1 MTNAATLPLEGVRV
15 IEFCEVASGPFC
27 GMLLA
32 DFGADVV
39 KVEKSEGGDALRQW
53 PPLTGGDSENFASLN
68 RNKRSIALD
77 LKDPAQRDVARRLC
91 LSADVVLENYRP
103 GAMARNGLGYD
114 QLAAEKPSLVFA
126 SISAYGQR
134 GPRAAQGGFD
144 VVIQAVGGI
153 MSVTGEPDSDPVK
166 CGVPVSDFSAGLY
179 AAFAIVTALRQA
191 EATGR
196 GAHLDIPMLGTTLA
210 IAALQ
215 TSEYFGTG
223 INPRKLGSAHP
234 RNAPYQAFRARDGY
248 FVLAAGNDKLWR
260 SVCEMV
266 ALPALQDDLR
276 FVDTTARC
284 SNQAALKTLLEAV
297 FTTRPIAHWIEQCA
311 ARGIPCG
318 PINDYAT
325 ALADPQVLATGL
337 VQPLDLPGGARTRTV
352 VSPIAFGATRFGV
365 RRRPPALDEHRDEIL
380 GELGGHEEQ
389 EQ

>member
-1 MTNAATLPLEGVRV
+1 MQGVRV

-32 DFGADVV
+32 DFGADVI
-39 KVEKSEGGDALRQW
+39 KVEKSDGGDALRQW
-53 PPLTGGDSENFASLN
+53 PPLNHGDSENFASLN

-77 LKDPAQRDVARRLC
+77 LKDPAQRDIARRLC

-103 GAMARNGLGYD
+103 GAMARNGLGYAD
-114 QLAAEKPSLVFA
+114 LSPEKPSLVMA
-126 SISAYGQR
+126 SISAYGQE
-134 GPRAAQGGFD
+134 GPRANEGGFD

-153 MSVTGEPDSDPVK
+153 MSVTGEADSDPVK

-179 AAFAIVTALRQA
+179 AAFAIVTALRHA
-191 EATGR
+191 EATGQ

-223 INPRKLGSAHP
+223 KSPRKLGSAHP
-234 RNAPYQAFRARDGY
+234 RNAPYQAFRAQDGF

-266 ALPALQDDLR
+266 ALPELVGDSR
-276 FVDTTARC
+276 FIDTTSRC
-284 SNQAALKTLLEAV
+284 TNQAALKHLLESV
-297 FTTRPIAHWIEQCA
+297 FRMRTSAHWIEQCA
-311 ARGIPCG
+311 MRGIPCG

-325 ALADPQVLATGL
+325 ALADSQVAATEL
-337 VQPLDLPGGARTRTV
+337 VQDLDLPNGARTKTV
-352 VSPIAFGATRFGV
+352 VSPLRFGETQFGV
-365 RRRPPALDEHRDEIL
+365 RRRPPALDEHRTEIL
-380 GELGGHEEQ
+380 SELP
-389 EQ
+389 

>member
-32 DFGADVV
+32 DFGADVI
-39 KVEKSEGGDALRQW
+39 KVEKSDGGDALRQW

-91 LSADVVLENYRP
+91 LSSDVVLENYRP

-114 QLAAEKPSLVFA
+114 ELAAAKPSLVFA

-153 MSVTGEPDSDPVK
+153 MSVTGEPGSEPVK

-234 RNAPYQAFRARDGY
+234 RNAPYQAFRAEDGY
-248 FVLAAGNDKLWR
+248 FVLAAGNEKLWR

-266 ALPALQDDLR
+266 ALPALPDDPR

-284 SNQAALKTLLEAV
+284 TNQAALKVLLETV

-325 ALADPQVLATGL
+325 ALADPQVAATGL
-337 VQPLDLPGGARTRTV
+337 VQALDLPSGARTRTV
-352 VSPIAFGATRFGV
+352 VSPIAFGDTQFGV
-365 RRRPPALDEHRDEIL
+365 RRRPPSLDEHRDEIL
-380 GELGGHEEQ
+380 AELRVR
-389 EQ
+389 

>member
-1 MTNAATLPLEGVRV
+1 MTQLPLEGVRV

-32 DFGADVV
+32 DFGADVI
-39 KVEKSEGGDALRQW
+39 KVEKSDGGDALRQW
-53 PPLTGGDSENFASLN
+53 PPLTNGDSENFASLN

-77 LKDPAQRDVARRLC
+77 LKDPAGRDIARRLC
-91 LSADVVLENYRP
+91 LSADIVLENYRP

-114 QLAAEKPSLVFA
+114 ELSAEKPSLVMA
-126 SISAYGQR
+126 SISAYGQH
-134 GPRAAQGGFD
+134 GPRAQEGGFD

-153 MSVTGEPDSDPVK
+153 MSVTGEADSDPVK

-234 RNAPYQAFRARDGY
+234 RNAPYQAFRAADGF

-260 SVCEMV
+260 SVCTMV
-266 ALPALQDDLR
+266 GLHDLPTDSR
-276 FVDTTARC
+276 FIDTAARC
-284 SNQAALKTLLEAV
+284 ANQAALKHLLETV
-297 FTTRPIAHWIEQCA
+297 FTTRPIAHWVEQCA
-311 ARGIPCG
+311 SRGIPCG

-325 ALADPQVLATGL
+325 ALVDSQVAATGL
-337 VQPLDLPGGARTRTV
+337 VQELDLPNGARTQTV
-352 VSPIAFGATRFGV
+352 VSPLRFGETQFGV
-365 RRRPPALDEHRDEIL
+365 RRRPPALDEHRTEIL
-380 GELGGHEEQ
+380 AGLP
-389 EQ
+389 

>member
-1 MTNAATLPLEGVRV
+1 MPDLPLHGTRV

-32 DFGADVV
+32 DFGADVI
-39 KVEKSEGGDALRQW
+39 KVEKSDGGDALRQW
-53 PPLTGGDSENFASLN
+53 PPLTSGDSENFASLN

-77 LKDPAQRDVARRLC
+77 LKNPEHRAVAKKLC
-91 LSADVVLENYRP
+91 LSADIVLENYRP

-114 QLAAEKPSLVFA
+114 ELAREKPALVMA
-126 SISAYGQR
+126 SISAYGQT
-134 GPRAAQGGFD
+134 GPRSNEGGFD

-166 CGVPVSDFSAGLY
+166 CGVPVSDFTAGLY

-196 GAHLDIPMLGTTLA
+196 GTHLDIPMLGTTLA

-223 INPRKLGSAHP
+223 RNPRKLGSAHP
-234 RNAPYQAFRARDGY
+234 RNAPYQAFRGQDGF
-248 FVLAAGNDKLWR
+248 FVMAAGNDKLWR

-266 ALPALQDDLR
+266 ALPDLPADPR

-284 SNQAALKTLLEAV
+284 SNQAALQQLLEAV

-311 ARGIPCG
+311 RRGIPCG

-325 ALADPQVLATGL
+325 ALSDPQVAATGL
-337 VQPLDLPGGARTRTV
+337 VQKLELPHGAQTRTV
-352 VSPIAFGATRFGV
+352 ISPVTFGETQFGV
-365 RRRPPALDEHRDEIL
+365 RRRPPALDEHHDEIL
-380 GELGGHEEQ
+380 AELG
-389 EQ
+389 

>member
-1 MTNAATLPLEGVRV
+1 
-15 IEFCEVASGPFC
+15 
-27 GMLLA
+27 
-32 DFGADVV
+32 
-39 KVEKSEGGDALRQW
+39 
-53 PPLTGGDSENFASLN
+53 
-68 RNKRSIALD
+68 
-77 LKDPAQRDVARRLC
+77 
-91 LSADVVLENYRP
+91 
-103 GAMARNGLGYD
+103 LGYD
-114 QLAAEKPSLVFA
+114 ELAAAKPSLVMA
-126 SISAYGQR
+126 SISAYGQH
-134 GPRAAQGGFD
+134 GPRAQEGGFD

-153 MSVTGEPDSDPVK
+153 MSVTGEPDSAPVK

-191 EATGR
+191 EATGV

-234 RNAPYQAFRARDGY
+234 RNAPYQAFRGQDGY

-266 ALPALQDDLR
+266 ALPELVTDSR
-276 FVDTTARC
+276 FIDTTSRC
-284 SNQAALKTLLEAV
+284 SNQAALKTLLETV

-311 ARGIPCG
+311 IRGIPCG

-325 ALADPQVLATGL
+325 VLTDSQVAATEL
-337 VQPLDLPGGARTRTV
+337 VQPLDLPHGTRTKTV
-352 VSPIAFGATRFGV
+352 VSPVRFGETQFGV

-380 GELGGHEEQ
+380 SELR
-389 EQ
+389 